1 MRAATITAVSVNCRR
16 CGEPISTRARAGNT
30 IRCPS
35 CGHAQRLQLP
45 GQISP
50 LGAAGTLSA
59 TAAPV
64 PVWDAPSGPQ
74 RASITAEPCER
85 CQEPLYATPR
95 GTWRGCGTCAS
106 PTTPPAV
113 RTPYARGEAA
123 SQRQV
128 KSQAERDL
136 EVLAL
141 EDRKGPMLD
150 QLDALACDDKLDTA
164 SVRKVGWFREQVE
177 SARSDARLDE
187 LAGLYPRAGIR
198 RRRWWNG
205 EPVAELDSGGYDGD
219 GQDDDDSRAATG
231 RVPAG
236 AVDYVAELAARN
248 WVLKP
253 HGPGI
258 CHVLSR
264 GWAGSPD
271 PCARR
276 ANCVIPGGAV
286 CDHHHRALTTPL
298 ARRSA

>member
-1 MRAATITAVSVNCRR
+1 M
-16 CGEPISTRARAGNT
+16 
-30 IRCPS
+30 
-35 CGHAQRLQLP
+35 
-45 GQISP
+45 
-50 LGAAGTLSA
+50 
-59 TAAPV
+59 
-64 PVWDAPSGPQ
+64 
-74 RASITAEPCER
+74 
-85 CQEPLYATPR
+85 PR

-106 PTTPPAV
+106 PITPPAV

-150 QLDALACDDKLDTA
+150 QLDALADDDKLDTA
-164 SVRKVGWFREQVE
+164 SVRKVWWFREQVE

-187 LAGLYPRAGIR
+187 LVGLYPRANIR
-198 RRRWWNG
+198 RRRWSHDK
-205 EPVAELDSGGYDGD
+205 PVAELDSAGSGYDGD

-231 RVPAG
+231 HAPAM

-253 HGPGI
+253 HGPGV
-258 CHVLSR
+258 CHVVSR
-264 GWAGSPD
+264 GWDGSPD

-276 ANCVIPGGAV
+276 ADRLIPGGAV
-286 CDHHHRALTTPL
+286 CDHHHQALTTPL